1 MDFCSLKVS
10 CDEASDLK
18 LNKQKLAEA
27 KQILEGVNTKMKSS
41 YIQNFAAILA
51 KGVADLEV
59 SLK

>member
-1 MDFCSLKVS
+1 VS